1 MDRRGLLYAMG
12 AGLAGLAVSRLSEK
26 SNAGEPSESSFDTV
40 RSVRHFGVHATTPP
54 QANKRALQQA
64 LDWACGCGGAVLV
77 DPTRE
82 PYPHRPLF
90 PCLAVTRRRP
100 IGAVPCL

>member
-26 SNAGEPSESSFDTV
+26 SNACEPSESSFDTV
-40 RSVRHFGVHATTPP
+40 RSVRHFGVHATATP

-64 LDWACGCGGAVLV
+64 LDWASGCGGGRAG
-77 DPTRE
+77 RS
-82 PYPHRPLF
+82 H
-90 PCLAVTRRRP
+90 
-100 IGAVPCL
+100 G